1 MIKLKT
7 SFEKFSDD
15 IYTLVYFETSKYLS
29 GVLGKENLGKEFD
42 ELHEDVVFR
51 IIDKLYKNLNRN
63 A

>member
-15 IYTLVYFETSKYLS
+15 IYALMYFETSRYLS
-29 GVLGKENLGKEFD
+29 GVLGKENLGEEFN
-42 ELHEDVVFR
+42 ELQDDVVFR
-51 IIDKLYKNLNRN
+51 IIEKLYKNLNRN